1 MRPSNRHRASLAIAL
16 GLVLV
21 TLLAGCAG
29 PSTSQL
35 GLDKAPAGLDP
46 NSPNVAAMNVAFD
59 RTEIGVPAAR
69 AFTLV
74 FQNREKLAHNVSIYR
89 DAAFK
94 EPVFEGV
101 IFGGPGTRWYPV
113 PALAPGAYFFQCD
126 IHPIEVMRG
135 TMSAG
140 L

>member
-1 MRPSNRHRASLAIAL
+1 MRHPRLAITVGVA
-16 GLVLV
+16 LV
-21 TLLAGCAG
+21 TLLAACAG
-29 PSTSQL
+29 PSTGQL

-59 RTEIGVPAAR
+59 RTEIAVPAVR

-74 FQNREKLAHNVSIYR
+74 FENREGLDHNISIYR

-101 IFGGPGTRWYPV
+101 VFGGPGTRWYPV
-113 PALAPGAYFFQCD
+113 PALAPGTYFFQCD
-126 IHPIEVMRG
+126 VHPIEGMRG
-135 TMSAG
+135 TINAG
-140 L
+140 V